1 MCLPEQI
8 LSHCSYNDFPS
19 KAFIS
24 SIRCFSGDSSRK
36 FTTYTNISMMIT
48 YMTEDISQTDKPFA
62 LQLTNP
68 TCLQTVG
75 GNDDPQRRSEK
86 THQLLA
92 EEPVWEDE
100 AC

>member
-8 LSHCSYNDFPS
+8 LSHCSYNDFPW

-24 SIRCFSGDSSRK
+24 SISCLTGDFYRK
-36 FTTYTNISMMIT
+36 FTTHTNISMMIT
-48 YMTEDISQTDKPFA
+48 YVMEDISQTDKPFA

-86 THQLLA
+86 THQLLT
-92 EEPVWEDE
+92 EEPV
-100 AC
+100 